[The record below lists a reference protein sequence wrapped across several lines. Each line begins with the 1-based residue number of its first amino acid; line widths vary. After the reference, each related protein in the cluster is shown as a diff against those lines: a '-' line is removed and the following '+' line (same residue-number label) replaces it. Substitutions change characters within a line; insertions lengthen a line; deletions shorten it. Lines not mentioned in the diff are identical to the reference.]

1 MKFDVGRA
9 SDGLG
14 FTPIEIV
21 EINSIE
27 DLNTIAEQ
35 YKGINPENYNSWQ
48 GKHSLIINFES
59 RTIIIYDDYI
69 E

>member
-14 FTPIEIV
+14 FTPIETV

-27 DLNTIAEQ
+27 DLDAIAEK
-35 YKGINPENYNSWQ
+35 YKGVNPKNPNSWK
-48 GKHSLIINFES
+48 GNHELIINFTAH
-59 RTIIIYDDYI
+59 TIIVYDGYV

>member
-14 FTPIEIV
+14 FTSIETV
-21 EINSIE
+21 DINSIE
-27 DLNTIAEQ
+27 DLNAIAEK
-35 YKGINPENYNSWQ
+35 YKGVNPKNHNSWN
-48 GKHSLIINFES
+48 GNHELIIDFTEH
-59 RTIIIYDDYI
+59 TITIYDGYV